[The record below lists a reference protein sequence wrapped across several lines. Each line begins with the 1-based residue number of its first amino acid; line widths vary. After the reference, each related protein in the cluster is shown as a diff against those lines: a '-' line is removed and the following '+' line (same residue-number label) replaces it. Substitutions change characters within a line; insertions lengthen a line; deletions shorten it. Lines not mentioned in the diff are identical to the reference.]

1 MAAILDLLEN
11 ESFPLDDLDGV
22 LCVVL
27 NTSTESNYVE
37 KHLLTFLS
45 INILAFVHLKN
56 ANFTLLYKTLT
67 LKMTLV

>member
-1 MAAILDLLEN
+1 MAAILNFFEN
-11 ESFPLDDLDGV
+11 EAFPKEDLDGV

-27 NTSTESNYVE
+27 NTSTCSTESNYVE

-56 ANFTLLYKTLT
+56 ANFTHL
-67 LKMTLV
+67 

>member
-1 MAAILDLLEN
+1 MAAILDFREN
-11 ESFPLDDLDGV
+11 KAFPKEDLDGV

-45 INILAFVHLKN
+45 I
-56 ANFTLLYKTLT
+56 
-67 LKMTLV
+67 